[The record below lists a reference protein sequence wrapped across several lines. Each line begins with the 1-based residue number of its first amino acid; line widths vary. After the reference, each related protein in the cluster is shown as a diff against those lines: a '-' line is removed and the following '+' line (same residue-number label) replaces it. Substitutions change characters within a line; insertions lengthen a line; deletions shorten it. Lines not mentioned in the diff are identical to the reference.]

1 MERGPIMNSID
12 EVTTQIDHDFHQS
25 IISVRQLFSQSHYN
39 TFEKKVIAK
48 RILARLEDMK
58 KEVEI
63 WSK

>member
-1 MERGPIMNSID
+1 MTTVD
-12 EVTTQIDHDFHQS
+12 EVVTQIDHDFHQS
-25 IISVRQLFSQSHYN
+25 IISIRQLLAQSHYS
-39 TFEKKVIAK
+39 TFEKKVIAQ